1 MTIRKIQP
9 DEHIDILKLR
19 SVSYNSKKDFSD
31 PDKTKQGYELIRALF
46 DDTGKPCATAS
57 LEPFTIRFNGRN
69 VNMAGIGAVASRP
82 QERNKGYV
90 RELFRAMFEEMNEN
104 NQLFSFL
111 FPFSNP
117 YYRKF
122 GYECGNTKQYVE
134 MPLDAF
140 AGLAYTGR
148 AELMVYD
155 RDIGGIKEIYNAFIK
170 DKNLAVVRTDEQFK
184 RLFDRD
190 PYTELYSTY
199 IWYDESSEPSSY
211 ISFDASSEPVNEIH
225 VQELA
230 FKNYDALRGLLG
242 FLNKFHPYFKAFK
255 GYLPGFLDLSLLVA
269 EPAVTHREIKTYGMN
284 RVINAEKVL
293 SCLTYSGGNTGFN
306 IEIADCFIPWNNGVF
321 AVSIEDGET
330 SVKKASGP
338 PDLSCNVQ
346 SLTRFATGY
355 TSLQK
360 ECVYQIAK
368 VSSKRELLFSLFP
381 QKELFMTESY

>member
-1 MTIRKIQP
+1 
-9 DEHIDILKLR
+9 
-19 SVSYNSKKDFSD
+19 
-31 PDKTKQGYELIRALF
+31 
-46 DDTGKPCATAS
+46 
-57 LEPFTIRFNGRN
+57 
-69 VNMAGIGAVASRP
+69 MAGIGAVASRP

-230 FKNYDALRGLLG
+230 L
-242 FLNKFHPYFKAFK
+242 
-255 GYLPGFLDLSLLVA
+255 
-269 EPAVTHREIKTYGMN
+269 KT
-284 RVINAEKVL
+284 
-293 SCLTYSGGNTGFN
+293 
-306 IEIADCFIPWNNGVF
+306 
-321 AVSIEDGET
+321 
-330 SVKKASGP
+330 
-338 PDLSCNVQ
+338 
-346 SLTRFATGY
+346 
-355 TSLQK
+355 
-360 ECVYQIAK
+360 
-368 VSSKRELLFSLFP
+368 
-381 QKELFMTESY
+381 MTL